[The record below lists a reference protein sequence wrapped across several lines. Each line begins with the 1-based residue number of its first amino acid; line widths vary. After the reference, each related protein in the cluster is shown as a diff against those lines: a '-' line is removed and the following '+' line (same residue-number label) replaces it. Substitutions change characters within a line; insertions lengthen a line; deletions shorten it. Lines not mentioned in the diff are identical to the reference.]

1 MQSFSHGRVRLL
13 IAEKVFFYHQTKEVE
28 EVLLA
33 ESKKLSVRDF
43 QRVVSRMGIFLT
55 SDTGILLYRQMTD
68 VDK

>member
-28 EVLLA
+28 DVLLA

-55 SDTGILLYRQMTD
+55 SDTGILLYSQMTD